1 MVFIQL
7 LLEDDIQPRAQFYL
21 SCNGQRPIFG
31 GYLFSPPHSIAC
43 ENCDVKFTA
52 MERIPGTWQ
61 EWVLVCVVSG
71 SVTFRILNKL
81 FY

>member
-1 MVFIQL
+1 MWSLFNYYKRMTFSLGLSFIYHVMAK
-7 LLEDDIQPRAQFYL
+7 DQFLAGTYSRHHIVL
-21 SCNGQRPIFG
+21 
-31 GYLFSPPHSIAC
+31 H
-43 ENCDVKFTA
+43 VKIVA

-81 FY
+81 F